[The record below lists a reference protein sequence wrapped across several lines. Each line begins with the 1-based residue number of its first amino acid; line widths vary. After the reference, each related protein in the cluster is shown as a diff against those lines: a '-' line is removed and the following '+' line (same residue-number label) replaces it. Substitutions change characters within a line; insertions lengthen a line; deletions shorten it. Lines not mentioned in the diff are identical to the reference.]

1 MLIFGCLLESN
12 YKDDLK
18 LVIKS
23 SLSGLLTLLFDG
35 NMFVRKTSSWVIVRI
50 TELYPKIFD
59 KNNLNTFIPVLI
71 NALNDKNIVA
81 INVCYA
87 FINLLKNLGD
97 KDTLRNTSK
106 ILNKSDPLS
115 QFFETLFKELFSVAY
130 KESSYDRDM
139 NLSMTAF
146 LTLSNLI
153 EFSSHDKQDKFE
165 ELILFLMKSLENV
178 VKTNMD
184 HQKILDFQ
192 SYIINVIDSLFKKYL
207 KIITPELAIQ
217 YYTLLDSTFKLRNTV
232 YDEAISSISS
242 LAISIINFNR
252 YS

>member
-192 SYIINVIDSLFKKYL
+192 SYIINVIDSL
-207 KIITPELAIQ
+207 
-217 YYTLLDSTFKLRNTV
+217 
-232 YDEAISSISS
+232 S
-242 LAISIINFNR
+242 LPH
-252 YS
+252 